1 MSYTKHEFKTG
12 DKLYASQLNAMD
24 DQIAKNEE
32 DIGQLKT
39 KAESFDEQIAKNEEA
54 TEQNKED
61 VEQLKTKA
69 ESFDEQIAKNEEAT
83 EQNKEDVE
91 QLKAKAKSFD
101 NAVLFTEQT
110 LTEEQKAQVRANIG
124 IVEDDEDV
132 TVKNVEYTY
141 DGNSDDD
148 TKLFI
153 LNGQN
158 YKAFVKVGDLPDGDL
173 NLVGSH
179 VEVGSS
185 GGWSAYSFD
194 ITADM
199 LEKQVAIDEW
209 NTVSATVDG
218 LIQILNTSPSKSV
231 EHSLVLVCTR
241 PGNYG
246 VIIESWHET
255 LYFPEAGIYFADFRA
270 FAQHYV
276 TSLSSSYNTV
286 EVEENPAKYEGNE
299 IQVFSKGVCIGDSIT
314 EGIFDYDD
322 TNASIKQYSYPTV
335 LKRMTG
341 IDIVNAGISGATSQ
355 SWREASINSNTSNG
369 RWVNNEWV
377 RTTDTSTGSASLD
390 YSGFD
395 FAIIH
400 LGINDTAL
408 IDQYGSIDAMVN
420 ALKTNIKNI
429 IADVKSARRGI
440 KIFLAT
446 IIPYRA
452 MDNVYIYDPLNEK
465 IREIANETEDVYLI
479 DLTAYSEC
487 LKGTSYGYGWHLTA
501 LGYHKMATEIKS
513 IISFTIKNNLES
525 FKAVQF
531 IGTECNM

>member
-1 MSYTKHEFKTG
+1 MNYTKHEFKTG
-12 DKLYASQLNAMD
+12 DKLYASQLNEMD

-32 DIGQLKT
+32 DI
-39 KAESFDEQIAKNEEA
+39 
-54 TEQNKED
+54 
-61 VEQLKTKA
+61 EQLK
-69 ESFDEQIAKNEEAT
+69 NNT
-83 EQNKEDVE
+83 E
-91 QLKAKAKSFD
+91 SFD

-110 LTEEQKAQVRANIG
+110 LTEEQKAQARANIG
-124 IVEDDEDV
+124 IVLEEDDEDV

-141 DGNSDDD
+141 DGNTEDD

-158 YKAFVKVGDLPDGDL
+158 RKAFVKVGDLPDGDL

-179 VEVGSS
+179 VEVDSS
-185 GGWSAYSFD
+185 EGWSAYSFD

-218 LIQILNTSPSKSV
+218 LIQILNTSPPKSV

-246 VIIESWHET
+246 VIVESWYES
-255 LYFPEAGIYFADFRA
+255 LRFPETGIYFADFKPVGG
-270 FAQHYV
+270 QHYV
-276 TSLSSSYNTV
+276 KSLSSSYNTE

-299 IQVFSKGVCIGDSIT
+299 IQVFSKGICIGDSIT
-314 EGIFDYDD
+314 EGIFDYND

-355 SWREASINSNTSNG
+355 SWREASINSDTSNG

-408 IDQYGSIDAMVN
+408 IDQYGSVETMVS
-420 ALKTNIKNI
+420 ALKTNIEVI
-429 IADVKSARRGI
+429 ISDLKSARNGI

-452 MDNVYIYDPLNEK
+452 MDNFYIYDPLNEK

-501 LGYHKMATEIKS
+501 LGYHKMASEIS
-513 IISFTIKNNLES
+513 AYISYIIGQNLTD
-525 FKAVQF
+525 FKWVQF
-531 IGTECNM
+531 IGTGVKY

>member
-1 MSYTKHEFKTG
+1 MAGNMK
-12 DKLYASQLNAMD
+12 AS
-24 DQIAKNEE
+24 
-32 DIGQLKT
+32 T
-39 KAESFDEQIAKNEEA
+39 FVDEQGNTVEIVDAQAREEIVDMVRI
-54 TEQNKED
+54 TP
-61 VEQLKTKA
+61 
-69 ESFDEQIAKNEEAT
+69 
-83 EQNKEDVE
+83 
-91 QLKAKAKSFD
+91 
-101 NAVLFTEQT
+101 QT

-124 IVEDDEDV
+124 IVIEDDEDV

-141 DGNSDDD
+141 DGNSEDD

-179 VEVGSS
+179 IEVGSS
-185 GGWSAYSFD
+185 TEWSTYSFD

-199 LEKQVAIDEW
+199 LEEEVVVDEW
-209 NTVSATVDG
+209 TTISAVADG
-218 LIQILNTSPSKSV
+218 LRQIFNLSPGKNMK
-231 EHSLVLVCTR
+231 HSLVLICTR
-241 PGNYG
+241 PGNYN
-246 VIIESWHET
+246 VIVESWYET
-255 LYFPEAGIYFADFRA
+255 LNFTETGIYFADIRA
-270 FAQHYV
+270 FGQHYV
-276 TSLSSSYNTV
+276 KSLSSSYNTE
-286 EVEENPAKYEGNE
+286 EVEENPAKYKGNE
-299 IQVFSKGVCIGDSIT
+299 IQVFSKGICIGDSIT
-314 EGIFDYDD
+314 EGVFDYND

-335 LKRMTG
+335 LRRMTG

-377 RTTDTSTGSASLD
+377 RTTDPSTGSASLD

-408 IDQYGSIDAMVN
+408 IDKQYESVDAMAS
-420 ALKTNIKNI
+420 ALKTNIEGI
-429 IADVKSARRGI
+429 ISDLKSARRGI

-452 MDNVYIYDPLNEK
+452 MDSFYIYDPLNEK

-501 LGYHKMATEIKS
+501 VGYHKMATEI
-513 IISFTIKNNLES
+513 ISLISYTIYRNLDD
-525 FKAVQF
+525 FKYVQF
-531 IGTECNM
+531 IGTTYGTGD